1 MTWIGVT
8 RNLHRDA
15 RTRFGQV
22 RNTTAVDKNR
32 SAPVAPL
39 THPAVPYHGI
49 WLGDAKLCFQ
59 KNALTFFENA
69 FFANIFPQTC
79 YSDCALRLRTHL
91 GYALLGFWSIA
102 FAHLGYAVSVRV
114 LPHGFSAEGRFFLVL
129 VFESFG

>member
-1 MTWIGVT
+1 MSIHQVNHSIKLLDSVKICAFNARSPMGGWI
-8 RNLHRDA
+8 
-15 RTRFGQV
+15 
-22 RNTTAVDKNR
+22 
-32 SAPVAPL
+32 
-39 THPAVPYHGI
+39 
-49 WLGDAKLCFQ
+49 
-59 KNALTFFENA
+59 NALKHVFFSYK
-69 FFANIFPQTC
+69 T